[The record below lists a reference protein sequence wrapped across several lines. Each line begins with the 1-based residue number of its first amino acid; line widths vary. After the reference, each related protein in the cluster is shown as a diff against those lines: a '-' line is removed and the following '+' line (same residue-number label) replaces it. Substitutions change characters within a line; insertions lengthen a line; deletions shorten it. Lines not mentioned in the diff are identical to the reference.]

1 VWLESDVRQLA
12 RSALEGADVG
22 FVVFRARRDHLPEG
36 DGEFGWEVLDSNAAV
51 NARWFAAQGPA
62 PSHQMSTDDEVNR
75 SGIGAILAT
84 ALTSGERFEA
94 DHEHRLP
101 SGLTTWRRIIAIP
114 FDDDVVAMLTFDIGE
129 LVDARSRASALS
141 QHSSDIVVISSPED
155 GILWVSPAV
164 EALLGHRVDD
174 IVGACAID
182 LVHPDDVE
190 AVIERFVTVA
200 GDTSAVPTVELRLRR
215 VDGEYQW
222 FQCSI
227 ANRLDDPDVRGIVM
241 SMHDVD
247 ARRKSEDALRISELR
262 MRSILETAA
271 DAIVTSDENGVILEF
286 NQAAERI
293 FKLAATDV
301 LGTLYTDL
309 LPGPSENGMWV
320 RKALGAF
327 RSGLPMEMVTTR
339 SDGEEFEA
347 RISVSRTTIDGRTLT
362 TAIIR
367 DVSKEKEA
375 ARALELRGLYDEL
388 TGLATRKLLIDRL
401 DEAIRR
407 ARRRRTVVGVL
418 LLDLDRFKHVNDSL
432 GHDIGDALLVQ
443 VAERLRAG
451 AGDANTVARLGGD
464 EFVVLCDEARDI
476 DDISDRA
483 GRLDEVLRS
492 PFVLGEEEVMLTASI
507 GIAVWNGGN
516 EPADELVR
524 HADAAMYRAK
534 DRGRGRIELFDQR
547 MQTFVSAR
555 LDLESALRRAIDRDE
570 LVSYYQPIVAFASGR
585 PTHLEALVRWQ
596 RPDVQL
602 VPPDEFIGIA
612 EETGLIH
619 PIGEWML
626 HRAAHDCALWQD
638 VAPGVGVS
646 VNVSPRQFDS
656 PTVVEAVASVL
667 RETGLAPELLGLE
680 ITESV
685 LVDDAEET
693 VELLDQLKALGVR
706 IALDDFGTGYSS
718 LTYLQQLPIDELKI
732 DRSFVAVLEDE
743 ASDLTLLQMMVQLGR
758 AFDLKVVAEGIDTD
772 RKLRRIQRLGCHFG
786 QGYLFARPAPFD
798 QVMQR
803 FRETLEPPIPTELR
817 PAGEGVVS
825 RPQPA

>member
-1 VWLESDVRQLA
+1 VQQESDLRLFA
-12 RSALEGADVG
+12 RTALEGADVG
-22 FVVFRARRDHLPEG
+22 FVAFRAVRQN
-36 DGEFGWEVLDSNAAV
+36 GELDWRVLDANAFIHR
-51 NARWFAAQGPA
+51 RWMPEEDTLTGNLL
-62 PSHQMSTDDEVNR
+62 STHCDELNR
-75 SGIGAILAT
+75 DGIAAILQA
-84 ALTSGERFEA
+84 AFTSGQRFETDQEIRFPA
-94 DHEHRLP
+94 
-101 SGLTTWRRIIAIP
+101 GGTAWRRLIAVP
-114 FDDDVVAMLTFDIGE
+114 VEDDVVVMMTYDIAE
-129 LVDARSRASALS
+129 LVNARSRAAALS
-141 QHSSDIVVISSPED
+141 QHSSDIVAITSLED
-155 GILWVSPAV
+155 GLSWVSPAV
-164 EALLGHRVDD
+164 EAILGYPAEDL
-174 IVGACAID
+174 VGRCAVD
-182 LVHPDDVE
+182 LVHPEDAQGMIDHFLE
-190 AVIERFVTVA
+190 VA
-200 GDTSAVPTVELRLRR
+200 HDASTIPTVELRLRR
-215 VDGEYQW
+215 SDGEFRW

-227 ANRLDDPDVRGIVM
+227 ASRVDDPEVRGIVM
-241 SMHDVD
+241 IMHDID
-247 ARRKSEDALRISELR
+247 GRRRSEDALRVSELR

-271 DAIVTSDENGVILEF
+271 DAIITSDDSGKVLEF

-293 FKLAATDV
+293 FKLSAADV
-301 LGTLYTDL
+301 IGTNYTEL
-309 LPGPSENGMWV
+309 LPGPSDKGMWV
-320 RKALGAF
+320 RKTLGAA
-327 RSGLPMEMVTTR
+327 RTGVPMEMVTTR

-347 RISVSRTTIDGRTLT
+347 RISISQTVIDGRKLT
-362 TAIIR
+362 TAIFR

-375 ARALELRGLYDEL
+375 ARALEQRGLYDEL
-388 TGLATRKLLIDRL
+388 TGLATRKLFIDRL

-407 ARRRRTVVGVL
+407 ANRRRTVVGVM

-432 GHDIGDALLVQ
+432 GHDLGDALLVE
-443 VAERLRAG
+443 VAARLSAAAG
-451 AGDANTVARLGGD
+451 EANTVARLGGD

-492 PFVLGEEEVMLTASI
+492 PFVLGGDDVMLTASI
-507 GIAVWNGGN
+507 GIAVWNGG
-516 EPADELVR
+516 EERADELVR

-534 DRGRGRIELFDQR
+534 DRGRGRIELFDER
-547 MQTFVSAR
+547 MQTFVAAR

-570 LVSYYQPIVAFASGR
+570 LVSYYQPIVAFTSGR
-585 PTHLEALVRWQ
+585 PTHLEALVRWK
-596 RPDVQL
+596 RPDVSL

-626 HRAAHDCALWQD
+626 QRAALDCARWQE

-656 PTVVEAVASVL
+656 PSVVEAVASAL

-685 LVDDAEET
+685 LVDDADET
-693 VELLDQLKALGVR
+693 VMLLDQLKALGVR

-743 ASDLTLLQMMVQLGR
+743 SSDLVLLQMMVQLGR

-772 RKLRRIQRLGCHFG
+772 RKLRRIQRLGCHYG
-786 QGYLFARPAPFD
+786 QGYLFARPAPFE

-803 FRETLEPPIPTELR
+803 FRETAELTSDPKSRVAEPGAI
-817 PAGEGVVS
+817 S
-825 RPQPA
+825 RP